1 MRVLGIDPGGSGAIA
16 LFCPPQPG
24 PPGMPPLPATL
35 NVWDMPVNEV
45 TVGGSKRKRI
55 DILGLDKLLDDVCE
69 AIMGNPDRVVIE
81 QVGGMPGQASG
92 FAFGFGVGALHAVL
106 TMRRIP
112 FETVTPT
119 KWKKE
124 VKAPKDKKEA
134 MVRAE
139 QIWPEHRDKF
149 RSYEK
154 STRGTDRPDRAE
166 AALLAYYGATCK

>member
-1 MRVLGIDPGGSGAIA
+1 MRVLGIDPGGSGALALYSLPVRGKGDA
-16 LFCPPQPG
+16 LFV
-24 PPGMPPLPATL
+24 PATL
-35 NVWDMPVNEV
+35 EAWDMPVNEI

-55 DILGLDKLLDDVCE
+55 DVAGVNELLDEICLLGD
-69 AIMGNPDRVVIE
+69 PDRIVIE

-106 TMRRIP
+106 IMRKLV

-134 MVRAE
+134 VARAE
-139 QIWPEHRDKF
+139 ELFPSHRALF
-149 RSYEK
+149 RDTTK
-154 STRGTDRPDRAE
+154 TAKGALRPDRAE
-166 AALLAYYGATCK
+166 AALLAFYGATVR